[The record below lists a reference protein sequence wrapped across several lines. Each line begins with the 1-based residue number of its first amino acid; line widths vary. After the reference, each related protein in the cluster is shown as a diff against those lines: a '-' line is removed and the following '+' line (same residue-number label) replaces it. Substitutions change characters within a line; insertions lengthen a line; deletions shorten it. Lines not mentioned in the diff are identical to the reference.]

1 MSWRLLARLDFWP
14 LFLIVQELVVIICTS
29 LVRMFG
35 DGVGGFPL
43 IAIKDVMELD
53 HHAAMNGA
61 QISVAHGACS
71 GLMSGPP
78 H

>member
-1 MSWRLLARLDFWP
+1 
-14 LFLIVQELVVIICTS
+14 
-29 LVRMFG
+29 MFG